1 MTARIGSNL
10 DRRASLD
17 EQIDRLRSQLGRL
30 EPLLSPRTAASVL
43 VDFDAATEQVISEAF
58 GSTSDNLETYY
69 YAELGEAASMLNLQE
84 DAPEGSHD
92 DIGRESL
99 RQRRRVLET
108 CIWELEARRAANAEK
123 RTPVPQTAT
132 RVYEYMTREIR
143 SISANLTLRDA
154 GVRMDENK
162 IACLFVG
169 DQQRFVG
176 TLTEAMLSRAVVV
189 QGLDPATT
197 PVTRCMDDTIVSIDN
212 QAPMVEAVR
221 LMKDRGVRHLA
232 VTEDGAIVGVLSV
245 SDLLRYYSGV

>member
-1 MTARIGSNL
+1 MGSNL
-10 DRRASLD
+10 NRRASLD

-30 EPLLSPRTAASVL
+30 EPLLSPPTAASVL
-43 VDFDAATEQVISEAF
+43 LDFDAATEQVISEAF

-69 YAELGEAASMLNLQE
+69 YAELGEAASMLNVQE

-99 RQRRRVLET
+99 RQRRRVLES
-108 CIWELEARRAANAEK
+108 CIWELEAKRAANAKK
-123 RTPVPQTAT
+123 RTPVPQIAT
-132 RVYEYMTREIR
+132 RVYEYMTR
-143 SISANLTLRDA
+143 SIQSIGATATLGNA
-154 GVRMDENK
+154 GAHMEGTK
-162 IACLFVG
+162 IGCLFVEDHG
-169 DQQRFVG
+169 RYVG

-197 PVTRCMDDTIVSIDN
+197 PVTRCMDKTIVSIDN

-232 VTEDGAIVGVLSV
+232 VTEDGTVVGVLSV

>member
-1 MTARIGSNL
+1 LI
-10 DRRASLD
+10 
-17 EQIDRLRSQLGRL
+17 
-30 EPLLSPRTAASVL
+30 

-92 DIGRESL
+92 EIGRESL

-108 CIWELEARRAANAEK
+108 CIWELEARRAANAKK
-123 RTPVPQTAT
+123 RTPVPQIAT
-132 RVYEYMTREIR
+132 RVAEYMTREIR
-143 SISANLTLRDA
+143 SISANSTLRDA
-154 GVRMDENK
+154 GVRMEEDR

-169 DQQRFVG
+169 DQQRNVG
-176 TLTEAMLSRAVVV
+176 MLTEAMLSRAVVV
-189 QGLDPATT
+189 QELDPATT
-197 PVTRCMDDTIVSIDN
+197 PVKRCMSDTIVSIDN
-212 QAPMVEAVR
+212 QASMAEAVK

-232 VTEDGAIVGVLSV
+232 VTEGDAIVGVLSV